1 MIHSQ
6 RLEPGLRHLALGHE
20 AVGELLVAIRGGTRA
35 AAGREPL
42 QVEGLV
48 AAGRIWDNHPMIV
61 TTLLGAKAP
70 ASTDETAGLIQG
82 PMPEPG

>member
-1 MIHSQ
+1 MTRHSAS
-6 RLEPGLRHLALGHE
+6 P
-20 AVGELLVAIRGGTRA
+20 I
-35 AAGREPL
+35 PF
-42 QVEGLV
+42 LV

>member
-1 MIHSQ
+1 
-6 RLEPGLRHLALGHE
+6 LDTPGLTRHSASP
-20 AVGELLVAIRGGTRA
+20 I
-35 AAGREPL
+35 PF
-42 QVEGLV
+42 LV

-61 TTLLGAKAP
+61 TTHLGAKAP